1 MVFYHNE
8 NISVSIL
15 YPTLENI
22 HRLKVAPTPGELHL
36 LNYLVENLDDS
47 YEIFFN
53 PFIDGDRPDFIILKK
68 NTAIFIIE
76 VKDYNL
82 ANYSINAF
90 NKWQVNSGKGISIIS
105 SPQSQAFRYKSNLY
119 NLHLPVLGL
128 SYLKNRN
135 FFNIVHPFVY
145 LHKSEKSD
153 IDTLYS
159 CPQSEL
165 MIRSRY
171 LDEQYRCNE
180 ISYDQYNQ
188 QADKNS
194 KLKSKLSRDKSM
206 TYGVDRI
213 KDLVNKI
220 KSIKPHILFEDRIYD
235 DFKRRLMPSE
245 HTLKQGKKIPL
256 DERQTKLA
264 ISTSGKEKIKGVAG
278 CGKTTIIANRA
289 VNAFHRHDDIVL
301 ILTFNITLK
310 NLIKDRISDILGY
323 RDDQHFAV
331 TNYHQFFNS
340 QLTATE
346 QDISELIK
354 TYGMNELFKRDL
366 FSGYVVN
373 KYRTILIDEVQDF
386 ESEWVKIIR
395 DNFLYAEGEMV
406 LFGDESQNIYE
417 RDNKRAAIIA
427 QGFGEWKKL
436 RRSYRTSI
444 DSPLNQIFKDYQL
457 KYLFE
462 KHSDAELFEQQ
473 NIQTGINFDIIKY
486 HSCLSDWE
494 EECLEK
500 IQTYIRNYSFN
511 PNDVVIL
518 SSNIFLI
525 RRLNEKLNE
534 FEKTTCMF
542 ETYEELFGLLKGGKE
557 QHDINRL
564 KRFTTEELRDIINY
578 NSNIKSEI
586 ERVRRAKKNHFYL
599 NSGLI
604 KLSTTHS
611 FKGLESKTVFYIMDD
626 KDTPEII
633 YTSITRSVENLI
645 ILDKSSGRNYA
656 EFFRAINAD

>member
-1 MVFYHNE
+1 M
-8 NISVSIL
+8 SIL

-76 VKDYNL
+76 VKDYSL
-82 ANYSINAF
+82 ANYSIDAF
-90 NKWQVNSGKGISIIS
+90 NKWQVNSGKGISRIS
-105 SPQSQAFRYKSNLY
+105 SPQSQVFRYKSNLY

-165 MIRSRY
+165 MMRSKY

-180 ISYDQYNQ
+180 ISNDQYNQ

-194 KLKSKLSRDKSM
+194 KLKRKLSRDKSM

-220 KSIKPHILFEDRIYD
+220 KSIKPHILFEDRVYD

-354 TYGMNELFKRDL
+354 IYGMNALFKRDL

-436 RRSYRTSI
+436 RRSYRTNI

-473 NIQTGINFDIIKY
+473 NIQAGINFDIIKY

-542 ETYEELFGLLKGGKE
+542 ETYEELFELLKGGKE
-557 QHDINRL
+557 TPDINRL
-564 KRFTTEELRDIINY
+564 KRFQTEGLRDIINH
-578 NSNIKSEI
+578 NSDIKSEI

-633 YTSITRSVENLI
+633 YTSITRTVENLI